1 MDLRER
7 CSKLY
12 LASTPLQRLWYLP
25 HLGYKLQ
32 LPEILFVPLFL
43 SALGNIRRIFHRS
56 AWNVLDLF
64 ILLWPVATLLPS
76 LQSRLNLQNIIDA
89 AGAVYLVLLYFSVRL
104 AMSERMRAS
113 LHEIIV
119 LTSTLAALMGIVG
132 WSLYTLLRIVT
143 PLVIV
148 RPYPYFGKMAQACAF
163 TATPNMLASFLM
175 MGIVFHLSNSLAN
188 RERPPRF
195 WKVTFIILSLGFILT
210 FSKTLLCLI
219 PGVWIVLHLNSGNHG
234 FGNQILKSRA
244 VALFVITASFFV
256 YALGTHFVITSTD
269 PEKVGAL
276 VKESYI
282 SDQPLCQV
290 TIMQKQYGLYQTNYL
305 HNKRSSI
312 LALKQSRGWGVG
324 AGNYNAFIGGL
335 QARNMHPRTFPKW
348 DPHSTPFGAL
358 AELGV
363 FGFLVVMALWL
374 SSGILIYRNLQR
386 KPTATIWSYA
396 LAGLFVAITMEAFA
410 TDIMNFRHYWCLLA
424 MTRELTNKGS

>member
-7 CSKLY
+7 FSKLY
-12 LASTPLQRLWYLP
+12 FASTPLQRLWYLP
-25 HLGYKLQ
+25 PLGYKLQ
-32 LPEILFVPLFL
+32 LPEILFVPLFF
-43 SALGNIRRIFHRS
+43 SALGNIRKFFHRS
-56 AWNVLDLF
+56 AWNVLDF
-64 ILLWPVATLLPS
+64 FVLLWPVATLLPS
-76 LQSRLNLQNIIDA
+76 LQSPLNFRNILDG

-104 AMSERMRAS
+104 VLNEPARANFNG
-113 LHEIIV
+113 IVV
-119 LTSTLAALMGIVG
+119 LTSTLAALMGIFG
-132 WSLYTLLRIVT
+132 WSLYTLLGSVT

-175 MGIVFHLSNSLAN
+175 MGIVFHLSNTLAN
-188 RERPPRF
+188 REGPPRF
-195 WKVTFIILSLGFILT
+195 WKTTFIILSLGFILT
-210 FSKTLLCLI
+210 FSKTLFCLI
-219 PGVWIVLHLNSGNHG
+219 PGVWIVLHLGSRNRDLGG
-234 FGNQILKSRA
+234 QILKSRA
-244 VALFVITASFFV
+244 VALTVIVASFFV
-256 YALGTHFVITSTD
+256 YLLGTHFVITSTD
-269 PEKVGAL
+269 PERVGAL

-282 SDQPLCQV
+282 SDQPLYQLR
-290 TIMQKQYGLYQTNYL
+290 IMQKQYGLYQTNYL

-335 QARNMHPRTFPKW
+335 QARKMHPKTFPQW

-374 SSGILIYRNLQR
+374 SSGILIYRNLRR
-386 KPTATIWSYA
+386 KPTATVWSYA
-396 LAGLFVAITMEAFA
+396 LAGLFVAITMEAFV

-424 MTRELTNKGS
+424 MARELSAKG